1 MAFKFSTE
9 LRKQQC
15 FSGSLRDILA
25 GCVIRVYSGP
35 IPQSPDAALSG
46 NDLLCEISAGG
57 NPVTFEPASPEP
69 TLYKNMAERWEGDVI
84 KTGTASFFRMVKQA
98 DTGVNTTNEVRIQGT
113 VGGPAADLVISNS
126 SLVLGAPQRIEY
138 FAIALLEYA

>member
-15 FSGSLRDILA
+15 FSGSLRDILS
-25 GCVIRVYSGP
+25 GCVIRLYSGP
-35 IPQSPDAALSG
+35 IPQGPDSALSG
-46 NDLLCEISAGG
+46 NNLMCEITANGMPLS
-57 NPVTFEPASPEP
+57 FESTSPEP
-69 TLYKNMAERWEGDVI
+69 VLMKDMTQIWQGDALR
-84 KTGTASFFRMVKQA
+84 TGTVTFFRLVKQA
-98 DTGVNTTNEVRIQGT
+98 DTGAASTQEVRIQGT

-126 SLVLGAPQRIEY
+126 SLVVGAPQRLEY